1 VKNWFVSF
9 TMDYCATRRLDW
21 AQLGIKLQYNKT
33 GKIQLYTLA
42 IIEVKKSHTAV
53 NFIPNFLYVFGVF
66 GIKLWEV

>member
-1 VKNWFVSF
+1 
-9 TMDYCATRRLDW
+9 MDYCATRRLDW

-53 NFIPNFLYVFGVF
+53 NFIPNFLDVFGVF

>member
-1 VKNWFVSF
+1 
-9 TMDYCATRRLDW
+9 LDW

-53 NFIPNFLYVFGVF
+53 NFIPNFLDVFGVF